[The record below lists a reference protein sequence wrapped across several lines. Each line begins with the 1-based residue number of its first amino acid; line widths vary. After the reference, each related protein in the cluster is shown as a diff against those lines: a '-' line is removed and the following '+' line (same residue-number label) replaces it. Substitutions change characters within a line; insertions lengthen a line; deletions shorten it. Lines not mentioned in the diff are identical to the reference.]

1 MSDTVAA
8 DPIACWDTLL
18 AQAAHVLHHPS
29 EAGFAP
35 RLEALADA
43 IFAALARDP
52 DAGVFALLHGE
63 DAAGYAVT
71 HALRTA
77 LVSALVAERCGWSP
91 SARRTLVRAGLTMN
105 IAMLDLQNTLVA
117 QTTPPTQRQRAEI
130 ASHASQGRAMLEAAG
145 VTDADWLDT
154 VAHHHV
160 TPGGHALPRHRR
172 DLCPLACMI
181 HYADVYLAKLSPRAT
196 RAAMAVNIAAREFH
210 VSAGGAD
217 NPFVT
222 AILQEMGIF
231 PPGTFVKLRN
241 GETAIVLRRGPTPDS
256 PMVHSVMDREAQ
268 PLSVPLA
275 RDTAQPE
282 FKVVAALP
290 RGQVQLRLN
299 RQMLFGHHAH

>member
-105 IAMLDLQNTLVA
+105 TA
-117 QTTPPTQRQRAEI
+117 TPKC
-130 ASHASQGRAMLEAAG
+130 ASSMPYQLPGCCAA
-145 VTDADWLDT
+145 VL
-154 VAHHHV
+154 
-160 TPGGHALPRHRR
+160 ALRS
-172 DLCPLACMI
+172 CP
-181 HYADVYLAKLSPRAT
+181 S
-196 RAAMAVNIAAREFH
+196 
-210 VSAGGAD
+210 
-217 NPFVT
+217 
-222 AILQEMGIF
+222 
-231 PPGTFVKLRN
+231 
-241 GETAIVLRRGPTPDS
+241 
-256 PMVHSVMDREAQ
+256 
-268 PLSVPLA
+268 
-275 RDTAQPE
+275 
-282 FKVVAALP
+282 
-290 RGQVQLRLN
+290 
-299 RQMLFGHHAH
+299 